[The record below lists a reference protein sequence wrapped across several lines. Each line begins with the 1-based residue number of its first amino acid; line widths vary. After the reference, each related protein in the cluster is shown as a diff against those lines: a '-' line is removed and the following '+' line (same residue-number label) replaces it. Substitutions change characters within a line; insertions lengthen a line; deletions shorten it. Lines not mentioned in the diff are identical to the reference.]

1 MNLLADA
8 IVIPFLA
15 IALIAWVVPKLLGM
29 VFAEGVRPLII
40 LTLFATLILFAVSGG
55 LFMVLYVVQGAP
67 LAELAGGGWLMNVV
81 FFGRLGLS
89 AAIIWVPIMLLS
101 VSGLPRHWKEETW

>member
-8 IVIPFLA
+8 IVIPFML
-15 IALIAWVVPKLLGM
+15 IALVAWIVPKLLAM
-29 VFAEGVRPLII
+29 VFAEGVRPLIM
-40 LTLFATLILFAVSGG
+40 LTLFATLLLFAISGG
-55 LFMVLYVVQGAP
+55 IFLLLYVVQGAP
-67 LAELAGGGWLMNVV
+67 LAELADGGWLTNVV